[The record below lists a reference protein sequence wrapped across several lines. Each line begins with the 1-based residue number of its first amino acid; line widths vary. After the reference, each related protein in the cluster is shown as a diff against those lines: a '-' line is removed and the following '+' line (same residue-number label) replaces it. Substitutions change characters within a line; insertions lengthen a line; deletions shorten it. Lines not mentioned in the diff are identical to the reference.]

1 MDNLP
6 PFLSNATPLVSRF
19 FGEMSNK
26 RQFES
31 KVVNLEQSLDFG
43 KIMPE

>member
-19 FGEMSNK
+19 SAEMSNK

-43 KIMPE
+43 KIMQE